1 MIAKQ
6 HVKNEV
12 AHPTGFEPVTSAF
25 GARCLSAKYLNLLQ
39 RMLTNQ
45 HERIR
50 NTTVLSGNNPEA
62 FRTRTDVF
70 SHVLLMAWG
79 VMTEF
84 VTQPAS
90 SAFQDVECSQVPRV
104 GHLIDPSMASNAPA

>member
-25 GARCLSAKYLNLLQ
+25 GARCLSAKYLNLLE
-39 RMLTNQ
+39 RMFTNQ

-50 NTTVLSGNNPEA
+50 NTTVLSGNNPE
-62 FRTRTDVF
+62 V
-70 SHVLLMAWG
+70 VWG
-79 VMTEF
+79 EIKAGRSRGRIS
-84 VTQPAS
+84 QS
-90 SAFQDVECSQVPRV
+90 CSALC
-104 GHLIDPSMASNAPA
+104 